1 MVVRLALLNKSQA
14 PARDFSLFSIGF
26 VRSVHS
32 MFLLYNTLL
41 FLVFALFG
49 GGRYDW
55 AYSWGAILLGLN
67 ALPFLY
73 RLIRQRGHLLGRGPI
88 FWLLGVLL
96 PWCAFGTLFYV
107 GLDNPSHELLYPG
120 NLFSPLIPLEF
131 DPTLPSTP
139 HAARSRLFLLFL
151 LGLLCLP
158 LNLLTAP
165 IRRTHLRRCLSL
177 IVIVGGLL
185 AISGAVMKLTGNP
198 KLFGLIELR
207 EPIAFGSFFYKNHW
221 AYFALL
227 AAGCGMGLYHSVFN
241 RERHSGHF
249 PEKSLGLAL
258 LVLILLISI
267 PLAEARA
274 ASLVAA
280 PLALA
285 FLISV
290 LRPLRQRR
298 PRAALLLGLLALL
311 TASGGL
317 YQIAQPQFERTIQRS
332 ERQIEATEREDY
344 RSVKRIA
351 LYRDSWQMHQARP
364 LWGWGIGSFIHIHPI
379 YAGAEFYAKSTEFP
393 VAYEFTHSDPLQRLV
408 EYGIAGCAL
417 LFSPC
422 LILALG
428 LRRRVASNRI
438 SLWMLSACLGVLL
451 ASCVDMTFTAPA
463 IATGFRLCASAAAR
477 YGIEKR
483 KLKL

>member
-1 MVVRLALLNKSQA
+1 MHT
-14 PARDFSLFSIGF
+14 I
-26 VRSVHS
+26 HS

-41 FLVFALFG
+41 FIGFALFG

-55 AYSWGAILLGLN
+55 AYQWGAVLLALN

-73 RLIRQRGHLLGRGPI
+73 RLVRQRGQLLGRGPV

-96 PWCAFGTLFYV
+96 PWCVFGGLFYAA
-107 GLDNPSHELLYPG
+107 LSNPSHELLYPR
-120 NLFSPLIPLEF
+120 NLFSPLIPLEYQTAL
-131 DPTLPSTP
+131 PTTP
-139 HAARSRLFLLFL
+139 HPARSRLFLLFV

-165 IRRTHLRRCLSL
+165 LPRAQLRRVLGL
-177 IVIVGGLL
+177 IVVVAGLL
-185 AISGAVMKLTGNP
+185 AISGAVMKLSGNP
-198 KLFGLIELR
+198 KLLGLIELR

-227 AAGCGMGLYHSVFN
+227 AAGCGMGLYHSVFA

-249 PEKSLGLAL
+249 PEKSVGLAL

-285 FLISV
+285 FLLSV
-290 LRPLRQRR
+290 LRPLRQRI
-298 PRAALLLGLLALL
+298 PRGALLLGILALVG
-311 TASGGL
+311 ASWGL
-317 YQIAQPQFERTIQRS
+317 YQIAQPQLERSIQRS
-332 ERQIEATEREDY
+332 QGQIEAAERQDY
-344 RSVKRIA
+344 GRVKRIA
-351 LYRDSWQMHQARP
+351 LYRDSWQMLQARP
-364 LWGWGIGSFIHIHPI
+364 VWGWGAGSFIHIHPI
-379 YAGAEFYAKSTEFP
+379 YAGTEFYRKNGNYP

-428 LRRRVASNRI
+428 LRKRVASNRI
-438 SLWMLSACLGVLL
+438 SLWMLGACLGVLL
-451 ASCVDMTFTAPA
+451 ASTIDMVFTAPA
-463 IATGFRLCASAAAR
+463 IATGFLLCASAAAR
-477 YGIEKR
+477 YGIETRRIKTEP
-483 KLKL
+483 

>member
-1 MVVRLALLNKSQA
+1 MHT
-14 PARDFSLFSIGF
+14 
-26 VRSVHS
+26 VHS

-41 FLVFALFG
+41 FLGFALFG

-55 AYSWGAILLGLN
+55 AYSWGAVLLGLN

-73 RLIRQRGHLLGRGPI
+73 RLIQKRGHLLGRGPV
-88 FWLLGVLL
+88 FWLLGVLF
-96 PWCAFGTLFYV
+96 PWCAFGALFYV

-165 IRRTHLRRCLSL
+165 IRRTHLRRCLGL
-177 IVIVGGLL
+177 IVIIGGLL

-198 KLFGLIELR
+198 KLLGLIELR

-227 AAGCGMGLYHSVFN
+227 AAGCGMGLYHYVFN

-249 PEKSLGLAL
+249 PEKSVGLVL

-290 LRPLRQRR
+290 LRPLRQRS
-298 PRAALLLGLLALL
+298 PRVALLLGILVLVG
-311 TASGGL
+311 ASGGL
-317 YQIAQPQFERTIQRS
+317 YQIARPQFDRSIQRS
-332 ERQIEATEREDY
+332 QQELGRYTDLGITSNDRLA
-344 RSVKRIA
+344 A
-351 LYRDSWQMHQARP
+351 YRDSWQMHQERP
-364 LWGWGIGSFIHIHPI
+364 LWGWGPGSFIHIHPL
-379 YAGAEFYAKSTEFP
+379 YASETFYRNDSPYP
-393 VAYEFTHSDPLQRLV
+393 VAYEFTHSDPLQRLA

-422 LILALG
+422 IILALG
-428 LRRRVASNRI
+428 LRKRVASNRI
-438 SLWMLSACLGVLL
+438 SLWMLGAGLGVLL
-451 ASCVDMTFTAPA
+451 ASCIDMTFTAPA
-463 IATGFRLCASAAAR
+463 IATGFLLCASAAAR
-477 YGIEKR
+477 YGIETR
-483 KLKL
+483 RLKQDP

>member
-1 MVVRLALLNKSQA
+1 
-14 PARDFSLFSIGF
+14 
-26 VRSVHS
+26 

-41 FLVFALFG
+41 FLVFTFFG

-55 AYSWGAILLGLN
+55 VYSWGAILLGLN

-73 RLIRQRGHLLGRGPI
+73 RLIQKRGHLLGRGPV

-107 GLDNPSHELLYPG
+107 GLNNPSHELLYPR

-131 DPTLPSTP
+131 DSSLPSTP

-165 IRRTHLRRCLSL
+165 IRRTHLRRCLGL
-177 IVIVGGLL
+177 IVIVSGLL

-198 KLFGLIELR
+198 KLLGLIELR
-207 EPIAFGSFFYKNHW
+207 EPVTFGSFFYENHW

-227 AAGCGMGLYHSVFN
+227 TAGCGMGLYHSVFA

-258 LVLILLISI
+258 LVLTLLVSIL
-267 PLAEARA
+267 LAEARA
-274 ASLVAA
+274 ASLVGA
-280 PLALA
+280 PLTLA
-285 FLISV
+285 FLISI
-290 LRPLRQRR
+290 LHPLYRHS
-298 PRAALLLGLLALL
+298 PRSTILLCVLALL
-311 TASGGL
+311 SAGGGL
-317 YQIAQPQFERTIQRS
+317 YQIAKPQVERSIQQS
-332 ERQIEATEREDY
+332 ELEVERFNDQGFTSNARLAAY
-344 RSVKRIA
+344 H
-351 LYRDSWQMHQARP
+351 DSWQMHQERP
-364 LWGWGIGSFIHIHPI
+364 LWGWGPGSFIHIHPL
-379 YAGAEFYAKSTEFP
+379 YASETFYRNNSPYP
-393 VAYEFTHSDPLQRLV
+393 VAYEFTHSDPIQRLV

-422 LILALG
+422 VILALG
-428 LRRRVASNRI
+428 LYRRMASNRI
-438 SLWMLSACLGVLL
+438 SLWMLGACLGVLL
-451 ASCVDMTFTAPA
+451 ASCVDMTFTGPA
-463 IATGFRLCASAAAR
+463 IATGFLICASAAAR
-477 YGIEKR
+477 YGIETR
-483 KLKL
+483 RAIDRDR